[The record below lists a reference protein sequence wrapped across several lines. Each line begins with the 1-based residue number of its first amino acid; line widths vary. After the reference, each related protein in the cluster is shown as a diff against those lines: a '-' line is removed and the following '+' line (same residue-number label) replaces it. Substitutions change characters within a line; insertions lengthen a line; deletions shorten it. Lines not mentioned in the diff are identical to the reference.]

1 MSRAFPGILYI
12 LTAQLHFISSTG
24 MNYQLLWWFTYLF
37 AHKVT
42 YCMCLV
48 WNASLLLIHFSVK
61 PPWLVFTVW
70 SYLQFK
76 NDSKHF
82 INVRSALKRDE
93 HLQMCAAVKTRLM
106 KLVPIYDSFAY
117 SMKQSHLSCTA
128 NNAVRIVYVS
138 LEMCMKPSLGQQYR
152 SITNIYFQLVYLMAA
167 FVDVALSVAA
177 KL

>member
-1 MSRAFPGILYI
+1 
-12 LTAQLHFISSTG
+12 
-24 MNYQLLWWFTYLF
+24 
-37 AHKVT
+37 
-42 YCMCLV
+42 
-48 WNASLLLIHFSVK
+48 
-61 PPWLVFTVW
+61 
-70 SYLQFK
+70 
-76 NDSKHF
+76 
-82 INVRSALKRDE
+82 
-93 HLQMCAAVKTRLM
+93 MCAAVKTRLM